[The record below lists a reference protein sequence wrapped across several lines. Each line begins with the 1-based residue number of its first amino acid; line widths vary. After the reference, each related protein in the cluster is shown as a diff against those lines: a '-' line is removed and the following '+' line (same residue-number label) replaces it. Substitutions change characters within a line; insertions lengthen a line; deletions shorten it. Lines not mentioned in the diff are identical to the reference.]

1 MDSVES
7 KRARSSLEYALWK
20 CVESCAGGKLDPKNS
35 GMEQTNG
42 KGMISLQNCKRVTEA
57 LREMYPDKDSDL
69 GKWLDDETK
78 KWEALGTAI
87 FDVGCFLKSRKTR
100 SPEVCDDKLFVL

>member
-20 CVESCAGGKLDPKNS
+20 CVESRAGGKLDPKNS
-35 GMEQTNG
+35 GMEQTNR

-57 LREMYPDKDSDL
+57 LREMYPDRESDL
-69 GKWLDDETK
+69 HKWLDDESG
-78 KWEALGTAI
+78 KWEALEKAI
-87 FDVGCFLKSRKTR
+87 FDVGCFLKSQK
-100 SPEVCDDKLFVL
+100 K